1 MCSQRNSAPRFP
13 PFPLMVRM
21 EGVPVLV
28 VGGGH
33 VAERKIRALL
43 RSGARVTVASPSLT
57 PALEAL
63 VRKGALHHRAG
74 PFHPDLLPGHF
85 LVIAATD
92 DPAVNQE
99 VARRA
104 SGLVPLINV
113 ADPPEAGNVLLPS
126 TLTRG
131 ALCISVST
139 GGLSPALARQIRQ
152 EIATCYGE
160 EYGRAVELL
169 AELRTRILQAVPEE
183 PRRQRILRALA
194 EAGLPR
200 LLRDDPTEAAAR
212 ERIAALLQEHGIRA

>member
-1 MCSQRNSAPRFP
+1 
-13 PFPLMVRM
+13 M

-57 PALEAL
+57 PALEAH
-63 VRKGALHHRAG
+63 VRKGALRHQAG

-85 LVIAATD
+85 LVIVATD

-104 SGLVPLINV
+104 GGLVPLINV

-126 TLTRG
+126 ALTRG
-131 ALCISVST
+131 ALCISIST
-139 GGLSPALARQIRQ
+139 GGFSPALARQIRR
-152 EIATCYGE
+152 EIATRYGE
-160 EYGRAVELL
+160 EYGRAVDLL
-169 AELRTRILQAVPEE
+169 AELRTRILQAVPEAS
-183 PRRQRILRALA
+183 RRQRLLQALA
-194 EAGLPR
+194 EADLPR
-200 LLRDDPTEAAAR
+200 LLREDPTEAAAR
-212 ERIAALLQEHGIRA
+212 ARIAALLRQHRVSV

>member
-1 MCSQRNSAPRFP
+1 
-13 PFPLMVRM
+13 M

-28 VGGGH
+28 VGGGR
-33 VAERKIRALL
+33 VAERKIRVLL
-43 RSGARVTVASPSLT
+43 RCGARVTVSSPGLT

-63 VRKGALHHRAG
+63 VRKGALRHRAG
-74 PFHPDLLPGHF
+74 PFHPEVLPGHS

-92 DPAVNQE
+92 DPDVNRE

-104 SGLVPLINV
+104 GGIVPLINV

-139 GGLSPALARQIRQ
+139 GGLSPALARQIRH
-152 EIATCYGE
+152 EIETRYGE

-169 AELRTRILQAVPEE
+169 AELRAKILQAVPEE
-183 PRRQRILRALA
+183 PRRQRILRAIA
-194 EAGLPR
+194 EADLPR
-200 LLRDDPTEAAAR
+200 LLREDPTEAAAR
-212 ERIAALLQEHGIRA
+212 SRITALLEQYGIRV